1 MTTNGGPALTVNT
14 GLFGI
19 PHLTVTQVLV
29 SHVRTRLLTART
41 VIITINVSSVMILTL
56 WLTTRLLVLFLSKTV
71 LLIQVSI
78 QTMELNYFVL
88 NVRKDFTSILRLKVV
103 TNVRLKIVW
112 DAFQRLNVLNV
123 KKILTSLMM
132 GLNVEA
138 TLVIVPLIPNL
149 KIIQFHESPITRF
162 VIDVRWIIPGLILM
176 MNVFYVAWELKNA

>member
-103 TNVRLKIVW
+103 TNVRLKIV
-112 DAFQRLNVLNV
+112 
-123 KKILTSLMM
+123 
-132 GLNVEA
+132 
-138 TLVIVPLIPNL
+138 
-149 KIIQFHESPITRF
+149 
-162 VIDVRWIIPGLILM
+162 
-176 MNVFYVAWELKNA
+176 

>member
-1 MTTNGGPALTVNT
+1 MTNGGPVLTVNT
-14 GLFGI
+14 GLCGT
-19 PHLTVTQVLV
+19 PHLMATRVPVSHVLKRHLTV
-29 SHVRTRLLTART
+29 RT

-56 WLTTRLLVLFLSKTV
+56 WLTTRLLVFYLSKTV

-78 QTMELNYFVL
+78 RMMVLNCFVL
-88 NVRKDFTSILRLKVV
+88 NVRKDFTLILRLRVV

-149 KIIQFHESPITRF
+149 RIIQFHESPITRF